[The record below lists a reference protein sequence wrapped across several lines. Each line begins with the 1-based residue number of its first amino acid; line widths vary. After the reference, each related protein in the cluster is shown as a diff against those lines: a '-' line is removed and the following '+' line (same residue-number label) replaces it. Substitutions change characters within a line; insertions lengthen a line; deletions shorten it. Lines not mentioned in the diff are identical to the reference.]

1 MFEICSLVSYRRSL
15 CKLTKMKF
23 LCDMGVSITVSKWLK
38 SNSFDAI
45 HLLDENFQRLSDD
58 LIFEKAKQEDRIILT
73 FDLDFGEI
81 LSRLKAEHSS
91 VIIFRLENQTPI
103 NVIKH
108 MEVILTNYSTQL
120 MEGVVLLIT
129 EKKYRIRRLPI

>member
-1 MFEICSLVSYRRSL
+1 
-15 CKLTKMKF
+15 MKF
-23 LCDMGVSITVSKWLK
+23 LCDMGVSLTVSKWLK
-38 SNSFDAI
+38 SNNFDAI

>member
-1 MFEICSLVSYRRSL
+1 
-15 CKLTKMKF
+15 MKF

>member
-1 MFEICSLVSYRRSL
+1 
-15 CKLTKMKF
+15 
-23 LCDMGVSITVSKWLK
+23 
-38 SNSFDAI
+38 
-45 HLLDENFQRLSDD
+45 LDENFQRLSDD